1 MKQEQVLQAI
11 EEQKKQVTEAYNAA
25 DKSTLKPST
34 VKQMDSMLTKG
45 FDWCTKNWLYCADYV
60 AANKTAQLQM
70 IALNHAWP
78 NDMVTEL
85 PAHVSAEYK
94 AQKEA
99 EAKQAIIDCDTAV
112 AK

>member
-1 MKQEQVLQAI
+1 MTQEQVLRAI
-11 EEQKKQVTEAYNAA
+11 GAQKKQVADAYSAA
-25 DKSTLKPST
+25 DKSTLKTST

-45 FDWCTKNWLYCADYV
+45 FDWCTKNWLYCADYIAV
-60 AANKTAQLQM
+60 GKDAQIQM

-85 PAHVSAEYK
+85 PAHVSAGYK

-99 EAKQAIIDCDTAV
+99 EAKQAIIDCDAAV
-112 AK
+112 TK